1 MKRMEPFDVLK
12 RGQQDLAGLNDD
24 EKLVF
29 AIMQLE
35 DLSVMEGW
43 DHFFVYSDAFEHYEL
58 MKAGLVAAGDDVS
71 VDILSEYESW
81 LAESGVP
88 FTADAINA
96 HLETLTEEDLL
107 ALPDWQGRFDD
118 RTDERWDLIG
128 AHLRRKG
135 VELVV

>member
-1 MKRMEPFDVLK
+1 MNRIEPLDVLK
-12 RGQQDLAGLNDD
+12 RGQQNLAGLNDD

-35 DLSVMEGW
+35 DMSVMEGW

-58 MKAGLVAAGDDVS
+58 MKAGLVTAGDDVS

-81 LAESGVP
+81 LAASGVP

-107 ALPDWQGRFDD
+107 ALPDWQKRFED
-118 RTDERWDLIG
+118 RTGERWDLIS